1 MDEMTMTTPRTE
13 AEKKPEANQLLL
25 EALEERWKKYR
36 TELKRCCGEFSNEAI
51 HDLRVATRRM
61 LALIKLL
68 NSISPRPRLKKMSRA
83 FKDQLDEFDDLRDT
97 QVILAELSKILQE
110 LPQLQE
116 FQKHLS
122 SSEERLLRKLRKKIK
137 NLETSETTKRVRK
150 THETMEDETNE
161 ELEAQII
168 QAVDDAF
175 LRVKRRYSMVDLARP
190 ATIHRVR
197 VAFKSLRYMVEIVQ
211 PLLPDFPPENLKRMN
226 DYQSLMGEVQDA
238 EVFTQT
244 LADFL
249 EHASLSDPEP
259 VRRYE
264 EHRHADVISAY
275 ENQMNQIDTFW
286 RPAPDQPFP
295 WEKTK

>member
-1 MDEMTMTTPRTE
+1 MTTPLIEGT
-13 AEKKPEANQLLL
+13 KPITNKLLL
-25 EALEERWKKYR
+25 EALETRWKKYR
-36 TELKRCCGEFSNEAI
+36 SELKRCREEFSNEAI

-68 NSISPRPRLKKMSRA
+68 NSVSPRPPLKKLSRT

-97 QVILAELSKILQE
+97 QVILAELSRILQD

-116 FQKHLS
+116 FQTHLQ
-122 SSEERLLRKLRKKIK
+122 SSEKKMLRTLGRKIRKLEPSKIK
-137 NLETSETTKRVRK
+137 ERIRK
-150 THETMEDETNE
+150 TCKAMQGEMNSD
-161 ELEAQII
+161 LASQILR
-168 QAVDDAF
+168 AVDDAF
-175 LRVKRRYSMVDLARP
+175 VRVKQRQSAVDFARP

-197 VAFKSLRYMVEIVQ
+197 IAFKSFRYMVEIVQ
-211 PLLPDFPPENLKRMN
+211 PLLPDFPSENLKRMN
-226 DYQSLMGEVQDA
+226 DHQSLMGEIQDA

-244 LADFL
+244 LADFT

-264 EHRHADVISAY
+264 ERRHADALSAY
-275 ENQMNQIDTFW
+275 KNQMNQLDAFW

-295 WEKTK
+295 WEKTGLS